1 VSLSYSSLTVQ
12 CGLKPH
18 SMPPP
23 TNQPLLVPDPFQTVP
38 GRFKVALRRQKSR
51 KHLIFE
57 PLGRCNIQQRRFL
70 RHAQP
75 EFPAG
80 FFLLVPHTRKERE
93 I

>member
-1 VSLSYSSLTVQ
+1 MSVSYSSLTVQ

-23 TNQPLLVPDPFQTVP
+23 ATPKISQT
-38 GRFKVALRRQKSR
+38 
-51 KHLIFE
+51 LIFE